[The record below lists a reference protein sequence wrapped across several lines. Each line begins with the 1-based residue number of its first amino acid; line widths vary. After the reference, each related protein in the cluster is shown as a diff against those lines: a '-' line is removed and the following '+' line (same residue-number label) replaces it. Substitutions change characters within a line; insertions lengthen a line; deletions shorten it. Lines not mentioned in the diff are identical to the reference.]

1 MKIEQVTRFKVGNS
15 LYETIEEAER
25 QVRKIALAKDIND
38 RLGATK
44 PDPNG
49 DSYVQHTYR
58 AVARFILDVDG
69 WLEEFASERIVR
81 SWRED
86 PRGLVGRLLDDSGDH
101 IGYGFNYRL
110 ACIDG
115 ANREW
120 GQPYYAN
127 NPNPQ
132 AKEVKP

>member
-49 DSYVQHTYR
+49 DS
-58 AVARFILDVDG
+58 
-69 WLEEFASERIVR
+69 
-81 SWRED
+81 
-86 PRGLVGRLLDDSGDH
+86 
-101 IGYGFNYRL
+101 
-110 ACIDG
+110 
-115 ANREW
+115 
-120 GQPYYAN
+120 
-127 NPNPQ
+127 
-132 AKEVKP
+132 